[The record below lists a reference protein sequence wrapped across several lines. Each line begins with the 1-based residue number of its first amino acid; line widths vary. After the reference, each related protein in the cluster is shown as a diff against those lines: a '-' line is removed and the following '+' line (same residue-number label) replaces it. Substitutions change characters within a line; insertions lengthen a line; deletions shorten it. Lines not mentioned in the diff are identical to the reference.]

1 LFSALSEVVKA
12 VNRGFARGKAAF
24 HIKIQ
29 SILCTLVGTNKA
41 LEVLQLCENFRN
53 DGVVAIDM
61 AALCTTDTT
70 KHGKCE

>member
-12 VNRGFARGKAAF
+12 VNRGFARGAAAF
-24 HIKIQ
+24 HIKCR

-41 LEVLQLCENFRN
+41 LEVLQLCENFKN

-61 AALCTTDTT
+61 AAPSTFDT
-70 KHGKCE
+70 KEHSKCE